1 MAVKRPWNRPEV
13 RSSSYADKIV
23 SQIMASASGANDGR
37 ALAALEVGARWW
49 GAGLAS
55 ATVKP
60 EKSLALRSV
69 TPAVLDSIGRSLCR
83 SGESLFV
90 ISVSGGRVRLIA
102 CGSWDVSG
110 NDDPESWTY
119 RCQMSGPS
127 STRTL
132 TLDSHSVVHIKYSVD
147 PARPWKGRSPMQL
160 AASTAKV
167 AGLLETA
174 TASEL
179 EFTQTQML
187 TPRRSVGDF
196 GVADSLTPETISKIV
211 TAFSEHVNT
220 GAFVLP
226 ADVTPQRLGPEPP
239 DSFAELRDRFENSIL
254 AMCGIPPAL
263 VASQANGGAMRESF
277 RQILHSL
284 LKPLGAL
291 VVEELQAKLDP
302 DAALSFDSLR
312 AGDIAGS
319 ARAFG
324 SLVTGGLTPQ
334 SAAEV
339 VGLEGV
345 DVREVPA

>member
-1 MAVKRPWNRPEV
+1 MKWPWSRPEV

-23 SQIMASASGANDGR
+23 SQIMASASGASDGG
-37 ALAALEVGARWW
+37 ALGALETASRLW
-49 GAGLAS
+49 GAGLS
-55 ATVKP
+55 SVSVSP
-60 EKSLALRSV
+60 DSLALRSV
-69 TPAVLDSIGRSLCR
+69 TAPILDSIGRSLCR
-83 SGESLFV
+83 SGEALFV

-132 TLDSHSVVHIKYSVD
+132 TLDADSVLHVRYAAS
-147 PARPWKGRSPMQL
+147 PAAPWRGRSPVRL
-160 AASTAKV
+160 AIDTARA

-174 TASEL
+174 TAGEL
-179 EFTQTQML
+179 NFTQSQML
-187 TPRRSVGDF
+187 TPRRSAGDF
-196 GVADSLTPETISKIV
+196 GVADSLNPETISKIV

-239 DSFAELRDRFENSIL
+239 DSFALLRDRFENSIL

-263 VASQANGGAMRESF
+263 VAAQANGQAMREAA
-277 RQILHSL
+277 RQALNFL
-284 LKPLGAL
+284 LRPLGTL

-312 AGDIAGS
+312 AGDITGS

-324 SLVTGGLTPQ
+324 SLVTGGLTPK